1 MFKIIFKI
9 SISGGSTLQAMA
21 LAVERAAVVL
31 ICMSQVYKDSAS
43 CRTGIQSNFRCIVR
57 LRAYCAVF
65 ELSSFV

>member
-1 MFKIIFKI
+1 M
-9 SISGGSTLQAMA
+9 SILGGSTLQAMA

-43 CRTGIQSNFRCIVR
+43 CRTGIQPKFRFEVR
-57 LRAYCAVF
+57 LRVYCAVF

>member
-1 MFKIIFKI
+1 M

-43 CRTGIQSNFRCIVR
+43 CRTGMQSKFTCMVR
-57 LRAYCAVF
+57 LRVYFTVF
-65 ELSSFV
+65 VLSSFV